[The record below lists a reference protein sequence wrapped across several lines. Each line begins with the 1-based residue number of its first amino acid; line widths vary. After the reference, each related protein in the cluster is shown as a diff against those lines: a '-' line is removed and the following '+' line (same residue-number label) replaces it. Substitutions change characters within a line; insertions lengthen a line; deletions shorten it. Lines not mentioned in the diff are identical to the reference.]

1 MKKLWMLVL
10 TLALIF
16 TMAGC
21 MRSEDTLVLNAD
33 GSGSSTTLLEVK
45 KSAYDEIVKEM
56 GIGQETNLFGDETP
70 TVVTKDG
77 EEYYQIKEETTF
89 ASLEELKKALA
100 ESYQNVIVTEDS
112 IRFCLGATMT
122 QA

>member
-1 MKKLWMLVL
+1 MLVL

-77 EEYYQIKEETTF
+77 GV
-89 ASLEELKKALA
+89 KK
-100 ESYQNVIVTEDS
+100 
-112 IRFCLGATMT
+112 GAGGKLSECDRDGR
-122 QA
+122 QHSFLSGCDDDAGGL

>member
-1 MKKLWMLVL
+1 
-10 TLALIF
+10 
-16 TMAGC
+16 

-77 EEYYQIKEETTF
+77 EEYYQIKKETTF
-89 ASLEELKKALA
+89 ASLEEYKK
-100 ESYQNVIVTEDS
+100 
-112 IRFCLGATMT
+112 GAGGKLSECDRDGR
-122 QA
+122 QHSFLSGCDDDAGGL

>member
-21 MRSEDTLVLNAD
+21 MRSEDTLVLKAD

-56 GIGQETNLFGDETP
+56 GIGQETN
-70 TVVTKDG
+70 
-77 EEYYQIKEETTF
+77 
-89 ASLEELKKALA
+89 
-100 ESYQNVIVTEDS
+100 
-112 IRFCLGATMT
+112 
-122 QA
+122 

>member
-1 MKKLWMLVL
+1 ML

-45 KSAYDEIVKEM
+45 NPLMMIVKEM

-89 ASLEELKKALA
+89 ALWRS
-100 ESYQNVIVTEDS
+100 
-112 IRFCLGATMT
+112 
-122 QA
+122 

>member
-1 MKKLWMLVL
+1 MKKIWMLVL

-45 KSAYDEIVKEM
+45 KSAYDEIV
-56 GIGQETNLFGDETP
+56 
-70 TVVTKDG
+70 
-77 EEYYQIKEETTF
+77 
-89 ASLEELKKALA
+89 
-100 ESYQNVIVTEDS
+100 
-112 IRFCLGATMT
+112 
-122 QA
+122 